1 MISVEPDQATGHHI
15 YGSAVVMSFKRFT
28 LFTLA
33 GILLFAACKGGADI
47 QIEGL
52 YGKWDIAKAMR
63 NGKETPYLRGGY
75 FIIEPNGAMTVNIT
89 GAEEKGPYTLH
100 QNTLRLSDEKDF
112 IIEAQQQDSLS
123 LRYIMNA
130 ENTFLIYLSR
140 SKDEAR

>member
-1 MISVEPDQATGHHI
+1 MISVEPDQAEGHHI
-15 YGSAVVMSFKRFT
+15 YGPAVVMYLKRLTVFA
-28 LFTLA
+28 LA
-33 GILLFAACKGGADI
+33 GILLFAACKGRADI
-47 QIEGL
+47 QAEGL
-52 YGKWDIAKAMR
+52 YGKWDIAKAVR

-75 FIIEPNGAMTVNIT
+75 FIIEPNGTMTVNIT
-89 GAEEKGPYTLH
+89 GSEEKGPYALL

-140 SKDEAR
+140 SMDETR